1 MLVSLTF
8 DVMKLDKFNEDNELQ
23 YTNILF
29 IVETCEVL
37 KEDKMSEYN
46 LEQL

>member
-8 DVMKLDKFNEDNELQ
+8 DVMKLDKFNEDNDLQ

-29 IVETCEVL
+29 IV
-37 KEDKMSEYN
+37 
-46 LEQL
+46 

>member
-1 MLVSLTF
+1 
-8 DVMKLDKFNEDNELQ
+8 MKLDKFNEDNDLQ

-37 KEDKMSEYN
+37 KVDKMIEDK